1 MGKAEQNAKAR
12 LTKLFPGKFDVKNL
26 RWVGY
31 GKPFTVACK
40 KHGDFETTSALVKYH
55 FNKKESPCPHCNS
68 RIVFDEAVVTE
79 EINSRIWSQFLRVQ
93 KITFEDGKHGDR
105 FYSVTMSCICSHVF
119 TRPLRVVRGK
129 AFRGC
134 PKCNRQRPKVKDN
147 PTFLAKVREFG
158 NPNLI
163 FPGLDWKSSSDTI
176 SSYCMKH
183 RVRLKAKHPAYIKE
197 LVCPGCTEEQRA
209 IRQEEHRK
217 LKELNLAK
225 AKSQKVIINE

>member
-1 MGKAEQNAKAR
+1 MGKAEKNAKAR

-40 KHGDFETTSALVKYH
+40 KHGDFETTSGLVKYH

-68 RIVFDEAVVTE
+68 RIIFDEAVVTE
-79 EINSRIWSQFLRVQ
+79 EINSRIWAQFLKVQ
-93 KITFEDGKHGDR
+93 SFTYEAGTPGNR
-105 FYSVTMSCICSHVF
+105 YYSVTMSCICSHVF

-134 PKCNRQRPKVKDN
+134 PKCNPQRPRVTDSASFIAKVK
-147 PTFLAKVREFG
+147 EFG
-158 NPNLI
+158 NPNLV
-163 FPGLDWKSSSDTI
+163 FPGLNWKSANDEI
-176 SSYCMKH
+176 AGYCVKH
-183 RVRLKAKHPAYIKE
+183 KFRVKAKHPAYIKE
-197 LVCPGCTEEQRA
+197 LVCPGCTEERRLE
-209 IRQEEHRK
+209 RQEEHRK

-225 AKSQKVIINE
+225 AKNQKANNNE